1 MKQIV
6 FTYMSTSTRITHLVT
21 GVDSLI
27 LKLNMN
33 EKINQ
38 AISQKWIIKILN
50 ENY

>member
-27 LKLNMN
+27 LFNMN

-38 AISQKWIIKILN
+38 AISPKIDYKDF
-50 ENY
+50 E

>member
-38 AISQKWIIKILN
+38 AISQKIDYKDF
-50 ENY
+50 E